1 MIRSMSKTSTILA
14 LMAALAAI
22 KAAPAAY
29 AAGQVALDHILGTY
43 MVMAVQMDALRM
55 GCF

>member
-1 MIRSMSKTSTILA
+1 MIGPMNKTTTILTLLTA
-14 LMAALAAI
+14 FAAVI
-22 KAAPAAY
+22 AAPAAY